1 MKKEKFYVYLEDG
14 TKKVDPN
21 FDSYNPGTKEM
32 LDILDQQDMEY
43 YDFEDHYLGLVE
55 SLEECRCEEDIE
67 RIMYGQGTDYIDELE
82 VHKTWMDIM
91 FPRPEKSPHIN
102 YDI

>member
-1 MKKEKFYVYLEDG
+1 MIEEKFYVYLEDG

-21 FDSYNPGTKEM
+21 FDSYNSGTQEM
-32 LDILDQQDMEY
+32 LDILDDCAKEY
-43 YDFEDHYLGLVE
+43 NEFEDYLDLVE

-67 RIMYGQGTDYIDELE
+67 RVMYGQGTDYIDEME
-82 VHKTWMDIM
+82 VHKMWMDIM

>member
-1 MKKEKFYVYLEDG
+1 MSEFYVYLEG
-14 TKKVDPN
+14 GKEILDPK
-21 FDSYNPGTKEM
+21 FDSYNPGTQEM
-32 LDILDQQDMEY
+32 LDILDEQGREY
-43 YDFEDHYLGLVE
+43 QDFEDDYLGLVE

-67 RIMYGQGTDYIDELE
+67 RVMYGQGTDYINEME
-82 VHKTWMDIM
+82 AHKIWMEIM

>member
-1 MKKEKFYVYLEDG
+1 MNEFIVFLADG

-21 FDSYNPGTKEM
+21 FKTYNTGTQEM
-32 LDILDQQDMEY
+32 LDILDEQGHEY
-43 YDFEDHYLGLVE
+43 EDFEEHYLGLVE

-67 RIMYGQGTDYIDELE
+67 RVMYGQGTDYINEME

>member
-1 MKKEKFYVYLEDG
+1 MNEFIVFLADG

-21 FDSYNPGTKEM
+21 FKTYNSGTQEM
-32 LDILDQQDMEY
+32 LDILDEQGHEY
-43 YDFEDHYLGLVE
+43 EDFEEHYLGLVE

-67 RIMYGQGTDYIDELE
+67 RVMYWQGTDYINEME

>member
-1 MKKEKFYVYLEDG
+1 MSEKFYVYLEDQEDG
-14 TKKVDPN
+14 IVDPK
-21 FDSYNPGTKEM
+21 FDSYNIGTQLMLEILNEQGKEYN
-32 LDILDQQDMEY
+32 E
-43 YDFEDHYLGLVE
+43 FEDYLDLVE

-67 RIMYGQGTDYIDELE
+67 SIMYGQGTDYIDEME
-82 VHKTWMDIM
+82 VHIDWMDLM